1 MKIQKYPVPSI
12 AVLLLL
18 LGCVTV
24 FSQTPGLLKRTTY
37 KSDRL
42 DFGVGGTLVVVG
54 APQGSIKVVGWSN
67 NEIEIN
73 ATIELQAATEQDLAA
88 LAGVTGFV
96 LEESLGR
103 TAIISVG
110 THDKKGLK
118 KAGAKLPKKLFGL
131 PFRIDYEVKVP
142 QYCDLQI
149 DGGSGDLTI
158 SGIEGTMK
166 INYLNTNAKMALVGG
181 SVTATFGAGNVD
193 IVVPVRNWRGRFAD
207 VQLATGNMNI
217 YLPPNLSSEIDA
229 VVLRT
234 GGVENAFTDFK
245 PRSRNVKFTEKSII
259 AKSGNG
265 GIPLKFTVGDGT
277 LKLLET
283 PKPQ

>member
-118 KAGAKLPKKLFGL
+118 
-131 PFRIDYEVKVP
+131 
-142 QYCDLQI
+142 
-149 DGGSGDLTI
+149 
-158 SGIEGTMK
+158 
-166 INYLNTNAKMALVGG
+166 
-181 SVTATFGAGNVD
+181 
-193 IVVPVRNWRGRFAD
+193 
-207 VQLATGNMNI
+207 
-217 YLPPNLSSEIDA
+217 
-229 VVLRT
+229 
-234 GGVENAFTDFK
+234 
-245 PRSRNVKFTEKSII
+245 
-259 AKSGNG
+259 
-265 GIPLKFTVGDGT
+265 
-277 LKLLET
+277 
-283 PKPQ
+283 